1 MLELDVKTKNKGID
15 KCSHTTI
22 LGKCYPLRYQEDA
35 LPAKFEVC
43 EHSIE
48 EETQDSDDEVQST
61 CYSEEGYDSTTDED
75 AQ

>member
-1 MLELDVKTKNKGID
+1 MH
-15 KCSHTTI
+15 C
-22 LGKCYPLRYQEDA
+22 
-35 LPAKFEVC
+35 LPAKFEFC

-48 EETQDSDDEVQST
+48 EETEDSDDEVQST